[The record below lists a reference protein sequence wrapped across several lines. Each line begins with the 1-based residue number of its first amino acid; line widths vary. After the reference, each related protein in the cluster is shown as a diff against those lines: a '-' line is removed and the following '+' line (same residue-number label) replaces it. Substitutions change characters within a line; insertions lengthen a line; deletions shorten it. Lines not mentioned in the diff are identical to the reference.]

1 MSKDS
6 QLSASSGSKGLA
18 VAVVLL
24 IIMTFVAN
32 QLITG
37 LENQEFRER
46 YSEIETGM
54 RESTVVTLLGS
65 ENDRSTEFYRGQSEG
80 FEEVHDR
87 AAQSGAAYYL
97 MWYREADVVY
107 VVGFN
112 QDGYVAGVEA
122 SGL

>member
-6 QLSASSGSKGLA
+6 QLSPSSGSKGLA
-18 VAVVLL
+18 VMVVLL

-54 RESTVVTLLGS
+54 RESTVLTLLGS
-65 ENDRSTEFYRGQSEG
+65 ADDRSSELNLGQGEG
-80 FEEVHDR
+80 FEEVQER
-87 AAQSGAAYYL
+87 AVRSGATYYL
-97 MWYREADVVY
+97 MWYNEADVVY
-107 VVGFN
+107 VIGF
-112 QDGYVAGVEA
+112 DEEAIVAIVEVAG
-122 SGL
+122 S